1 MLSHS
6 RPKNLD
12 LRTIRL
18 PLPGIVSILH
28 RLSGALLFALGV
40 PVMLMRLDQTLHP
53 ESPSWMVAYVPAS
66 IQLAL
71 LWLLTWAFCHHFCA
85 GLRFLLLDIHRGVDI
100 QRARQSSVAVLVV
113 SLLLTVLMGVWLW

>member
-53 ESPSWMVAYVPAS
+53 ESPSWISVHVPAG
-66 IQLAL
+66 IQLAV

-100 QRARQSSVAVLVV
+100 QRARQSSVAVLVI